1 MKQLRQMIN
10 TGNGGFFYCNKNDP
24 SLLVPKKFGIGWTV
38 NFANKW
44 SYIIIGI
51 TLLPILL
58 VIFI

>member
-1 MKQLRQMIN
+1 MPI
-10 TGNGGFFYCNKNDP
+10 
-24 SLLVPKKFGIGWTV
+24 SAKKYGIGWTV

-44 SYIIIGI
+44 SYFLIGI